1 MSVSCIPDC
10 ENNETKIDRDLR
22 VTPFEMG
29 NVLFLA
35 RDMKAFVT
43 LCLHN

>member
-1 MSVSCIPDC
+1 MSASCIPDC
-10 ENNETKIDRDLR
+10 KNNETNIDRDLR
-22 VTPFEMG
+22 VTFEME
-29 NVLFLA
+29 NVLSLA